1 VIQADGQPIDPAN
14 TMAYQQL
21 ARKMY
26 GGCRVNAAIKPWPQD
41 NKHGRGIRCDL
52 IAVQFA
58 GDDTPFGEGAV
69 DASGMFGAVATA
81 PAGMFG
87 AAPQGAPA
95 MPTAPFG
102 APAGLPSFFGQ

>member
-1 VIQADGQPIDPAN
+1 
-14 TMAYQQL
+14 
-21 ARKMY
+21 
-26 GGCRVNAAIKPWPQD
+26 
-41 NKHGRGIRCDL
+41 L

-69 DASGMFGAVATA
+69 DASNLFGAVAGA

-95 MPTAPFG
+95 MPAAPFSAQG
-102 APAGLPSFFGQ
+102 NLPSFLSQ